1 MTPQRLHSLAPEFL
15 VSLMPLSIHRALV
28 VLVSLLAGVLLTLGL
43 PASARADSL
52 EALENFLRTTR
63 SGRADFTQVVTS
75 PPREGQAPRVRQS
88 TGSFEFQR
96 PNRFRFTYRKPFP
109 QTLVADGQTL
119 WLHDPD
125 LNQVTARRQAQ
136 ALGTTPAALIAAA
149 PDLAALRQ
157 EFELSAAPDRD
168 GLQWV
173 QATPKARE
181 GALRGMRVGFRGG
194 ELAAL
199 EIQDSLGQQSVLRF
213 GRMEINPALPA
224 ETFQFRPPPGADV
237 LRP

>member
-1 MTPQRLHSLAPEFL
+1 MKRRHAS
-15 VSLMPLSIHRALV
+15 
-28 VLVSLLAGVLLTLGL
+28 LTLGVALGLALTGAL
-43 PASARADSL
+43 PAAAQTDGL

-63 SGRADFTQVVTS
+63 SGRADFTQVVTA
-75 PPREGQAPRVRQS
+75 PAREGQAPRSKQS
-88 TGSFEFQR
+88 AGSFEFQR

-109 QTLVADGQTL
+109 QTIVADGQTL

-136 ALGTTPAALIAAA
+136 ALGSTPAALIATAS
-149 PDLAALRQ
+149 DLAALRQ
-157 EFELSAAPDRD
+157 EFELAPAPDRD

-173 QATPKARE
+173 QATPRARE
-181 GALRGMRVGFRGG
+181 GVLRSVRIGFRGG

-199 EIQDSLGQQSVLRF
+199 DIQDSLGQQSALRF

-224 ETFQFRPPPGADV
+224 ETFQFKPPPGADV

>member
-1 MTPQRLHSLAPEFL
+1 MKRRHA
-15 VSLMPLSIHRALV
+15 
-28 VLVSLLAGVLLTLGL
+28 LLTVGLALTGAL
-43 PASARADSL
+43 PAAAQTDGL

-63 SGRADFTQVVTS
+63 SGRADFTQVVTA
-75 PPREGQAPRVRQS
+75 PAREGQAPRSKQS
-88 TGSFEFQR
+88 AGSFEFQR
-96 PNRFRFTYRKPFP
+96 PNRFRFTYRKPFA
-109 QTLVADGQTL
+109 QTIVADGQTL

-136 ALGTTPAALIAAA
+136 ALGSTPAALIATAS
-149 PDLAALRQ
+149 DLAALRQ
-157 EFELSAAPDRD
+157 EFELAPAADRD

-173 QATPKARE
+173 QATPRARE
-181 GALRGMRVGFRGG
+181 GVLRSVRIGFRGG

-199 EIQDSLGQQSVLRF
+199 DIQDSLGQQSALRF

-224 ETFQFRPPPGADV
+224 ETFQFKPPPGADV

>member
-1 MTPQRLHSLAPEFL
+1 MKRRHA
-15 VSLMPLSIHRALV
+15 
-28 VLVSLLAGVLLTLGL
+28 LLTVGL
-43 PASARADSL
+43 ALTGALSAAAQTDGL

-63 SGRADFTQVVTS
+63 SGRADFTQVVTA
-75 PPREGQAPRVRQS
+75 PAREGQAPRSKQS
-88 TGSFEFQR
+88 AGSFEFQR
-96 PNRFRFTYRKPFP
+96 PNRFRFTYRKPFA
-109 QTLVADGQTL
+109 QTIVADGQTL

-136 ALGTTPAALIAAA
+136 ALGSTPAALIATAS
-149 PDLAALRQ
+149 DLAALRQ
-157 EFELSAAPDRD
+157 EFELAPAADRD

-173 QATPKARE
+173 QATPRARE
-181 GALRGMRVGFRGG
+181 GVLRSVRIGFRGG

-199 EIQDSLGQQSVLRF
+199 DIQDSLGQQSALRF

-224 ETFQFRPPPGADV
+224 ETFQFKPPPGADV

>member
-1 MTPQRLHSLAPEFL
+1 MNHRRRL
-15 VSLMPLSIHRALV
+15 LSASC
-28 VLVSLLAGVLLTLGL
+28 VLVLSALAGN
-43 PASARADSL
+43 AFADGL

-63 SGRADFTQVVTS
+63 SGRADFTQGVTS
-75 PPREGQAPRVRQS
+75 PPREGQASRTRQS

-96 PNRFRFTYRKPFP
+96 PSRFRFTYRKPFP
-109 QTLVADGQTL
+109 QTIVADGQTL
-119 WLHDPD
+119 WLYDPD
-125 LNQVTARRQAQ
+125 LNQVTARRQSQ

-173 QATPKARE
+173 QATPKVRE
-181 GALRGMRVGFRGG
+181 GALRGMRVGFRGS

-199 EIQDSLGQQSVLRF
+199 EIQDSLGQLSVLRF
-213 GRMEINPALPA
+213 GRMEINLALPA